1 MHAPLTNAFFSAA
14 MPRRILLVALI
25 IFLTGSTGCVSI
37 PNNLESNISWRGAHF
52 TRMIRLSSVFLV
64 STASILPGKEQNNT
78 NRNVVTSCSDS
89 KYKISVNIESD
100 RVNDHQINYCGT
112 LLSAIK
118 FVVDKKPAGNT
129 NFTYNITLVPS
140 GVRYS
145 KSNTSVQLS
154 NSIHLDYAL
163 PMDESAIEQSIASG
177 TTTIAHETF
186 HAISSLQRVHRSARD
201 EEALAYKIGICS
213 QFFVTGNL
221 SLSFI
226 SRANIENNEID
237 GSAGVSASI
246 GIATAQIFHKYF
258 KGAQVIFRDTESGHA
273 LTHDCNE
280 LMVSAFT
287 NPI

>member
-1 MHAPLTNAFFSAA
+1 MHAPLTNAFSSAA
-14 MPRRILLVALI
+14 LPRRILLVALV

-52 TRMIRLSSVFLV
+52 TRMIRLGSVFLV
-64 STASILPGKEQNNT
+64 STASILPGKEQNN
-78 NRNVVTSCSDS
+78 VTQKVAVSCSDS
-89 KYKISVNIESD
+89 KYKISVNIESG
-100 RVNDHQINYCGT
+100 RVNDHQIHYCAA

-118 FVVDKKPAGNT
+118 SVADKITAGDT
-129 NFTYNITLVPS
+129 SFTYNITLVPS

-145 KSNTSVQLS
+145 KSNTSVQFS

-163 PMDESAIEQSIASG
+163 PIDESAIEQSIASG

-186 HAISSLQRVHRSARD
+186 HAISSLQRVHRSIRD
-201 EEALAYKIGICS
+201 EEALAYKIGICA
-213 QFFVTGNL
+213 QFLVTGDL

-226 SRANIENNEID
+226 SRGNLENNEID

-258 KGAQVIFRDTESGHA
+258 NGAQVIIRDSESGHV
-273 LTHDCNE
+273 LTHDCSE
-280 LMVSAFT
+280 LIDSAFT